1 MWTYVAKYLAYNSLW
16 LKNYTTKTPMTGNWF
31 LCILLIMHLGKTF
44 FFFHSNISLKTSVLH
59 QFTNIYANLLQSW
72 KRHFSHIC
80 YTPSCIVSQILWFNN
95 YIIIDNNSIHFKEF
109 SSHNINFIN
118 QLFTPEGQFKD
129 WNHIKR
135 EFQLNIIYITSLHK
149 FHT

>member
-1 MWTYVAKYLAYNSLW
+1 MDICSKISSLQFSWVKKLYDENSHDWKLIPVHFINNAFG
-16 LKNYTTKTPMTGNWF
+16 KN
-31 LCILLIMHLGKTF
+31 F

-72 KRHFSHIC
+72 KRNFSHIS

-118 QLFTPEGQFKD
+118 QFFTPEGQFKD
-129 WNHIKR
+129 WNHIKG
-135 EFQLNIIYITSLHK
+135 EFQLDIIYITSLHK